1 MKRFFIFLGIS
12 LLMLSGCSS
21 KNRLDAS
28 GAEPVWPDYAI
39 VTEAPP
45 PLPTAPEESSLPVFT
60 PSTESMETAETT
72 EATAVTEPEN
82 TGSQPAETAPR
93 PTQARPA
100 PQAQQDEAHPLPIET
115 EAPHPSEPTP
125 AESPSGLLETT
136 FSLSDGSS
144 RKCLFYTPGGDCSGL
159 GLIVYLHG
167 GSGKGDDLSLITQAD
182 GFPSYLQSGQLGSP
196 KACVL
201 IPQLSASYRGWSDM
215 DGVLMQLISAAVRE
229 YDLDSANVS
238 LTGHSMGGTGVWAI
252 AAAHSGTFARIAP
265 LSGSIR
271 NTEDNRNVLKNV
283 PIYAFVGD
291 ADTIVPPERSEEFI
305 AALQDLGGNARIEI
319 LEGAD
324 HFAVPGL
331 AYLGGYGLVDW
342 LIGN

>member
-1 MKRFFIFLGIS
+1 MKRIFLFLGVS
-12 LLMLSGCSS
+12 LLLLSGCSS
-21 KNRLDAS
+21 MERLDAS

-45 PLPTAPEESSLPVFT
+45 PLPMAPEESLPVFA
-60 PSTESMETAETT
+60 PAAETT
-72 EATAVTEPEN
+72 EATEAETTEPES
-82 TGSQPAETAPR
+82 TQTAPQ
-93 PTQARPA
+93 PTQDRPA
-100 PQAQQDEAHPLPIET
+100 PQLTQEETQPLPVET
-115 EAPHPSEPTP
+115 EAAPPPDPTQ
-125 AESPSGLLETT
+125 AESPSGLRETT
-136 FSLSDGSS
+136 FALSDGSS

-196 KACVL
+196 KTCVL
-201 IPQLSASYRGWSDM
+201 IPQLPAAYRGWSDM
-215 DGVLMQLISAAVRE
+215 DGILMQLISAAVRE
-229 YDLDSANVS
+229 YDLDSANIS

-252 AAAHSGTFARIAP
+252 AAAHPGTFARIAP

-271 NTEDNRNVLKNV
+271 NTEDNRDALKNT

-305 AALQDLGGNARIEI
+305 TALQDLGSNARIEI

>member
-1 MKRFFIFLGIS
+1 MKRIFLFLGLA
-12 LLMLSGCSS
+12 LLLLSGCSS
-21 KNRLDAS
+21 MERLDSS

-60 PSTESMETAETT
+60 PAAEAAEAAQTEATEPTETEPTETVPQAIAAAPAPQVQEPISTETEPTTPPETTQPAPVETPSGLMETAFT
-72 EATAVTEPEN
+72 
-82 TGSQPAETAPR
+82 
-93 PTQARPA
+93 
-100 PQAQQDEAHPLPIET
+100 
-115 EAPHPSEPTP
+115 
-125 AESPSGLLETT
+125 
-136 FSLSDGSS
+136 LSDGSS

-167 GSGKGDDLSLITQAD
+167 GSGKGDDLSLITQSD

-196 KACVL
+196 RTCVL
-201 IPQLSASYRGWSDM
+201 IPQLPASYRGWSDM
-215 DGVLMQLISAAVRE
+215 DGILMQLISAAVRD
-229 YDLDSANVS
+229 YDLDSANIS

-252 AAAHSGTFARIAP
+252 AAAHPGTFARIAP

-271 NTEDNRNVLKNV
+271 KTEENLEALKNT

-291 ADTIVPPERSEEFI
+291 ADTIVPPERSEEFV
-305 AALQDLGGNARIEI
+305 AALQDLGSSARIEI

-324 HFAVPGL
+324 HFAVPSL

>member
-1 MKRFFIFLGIS
+1 MNRFFLFLCIS
-12 LLMLSGCSS
+12 MLLLSGCSS
-21 KNRLDAS
+21 KNRLDSS

-45 PLPTAPEESSLPVFT
+45 PLPTAPEESLPVFA
-60 PSTESMETAETT
+60 PAAEATEATEAETT
-72 EATAVTEPEN
+72 EPES
-82 TGSQPAETAPR
+82 TQTAPQ
-93 PTQARPA
+93 PTQDRPA
-100 PQAQQDEAHPLPIET
+100 PRLTQEETQPLPVET
-115 EAPHPSEPTP
+115 EAPLPPEPTQ
-125 AESPSGLLETT
+125 AESPSGLRETT
-136 FSLSDGSS
+136 FTLSDGSS

-196 KACVL
+196 NACVL
-201 IPQLSASYRGWSDM
+201 IPQLPATYRGWSDM
-215 DGVLMQLISAAVRE
+215 DGILMQLISAAVRE
-229 YDLDSANVS
+229 YDLDSTNVS
-238 LTGHSMGGTGVWAI
+238 LTGHSMGGTGIWAI
-252 AAAHSGTFARIAP
+252 AAAHPGTFARIAP

-271 NTEDNRNVLKNV
+271 KTDENLEALKWV
-283 PIYAFVGD
+283 SVYAFVGD
-291 ADTIVPPERSEEFI
+291 ADTIVPPESSEEFI
-305 AALQDLGGNARIEI
+305 SALQDQGSNAQIEI

>member
-1 MKRFFIFLGIS
+1 MNRFFLFLCIS
-12 LLMLSGCSS
+12 MLLLSGCSS
-21 KNRLDAS
+21 KDRLDSS

-45 PLPTAPEESSLPVFT
+45 PLPTAPEDPSLPVFSSQMEDT
-60 PSTESMETAETT
+60 EPEPIEPRSTEPEAAETRSTKPEPT
-72 EATAVTEPEN
+72 EATSPDTHTVLTPKAVPAIPRSIPEK
-82 TGSQPAETAPR
+82 TAEATQPV
-93 PTQARPA
+93 QA
-100 PQAQQDEAHPLPIET
+100 
-115 EAPHPSEPTP
+115 
-125 AESPSGLLETT
+125 SGLRETT
-136 FSLSDGSS
+136 FTLSDGSS
-144 RKCLFYTPGGDCSGL
+144 RKCLFYTPGSDCSGL

-167 GSGKGDDLSLITQAD
+167 GSGKGEDLSLITQAE

-196 KACVL
+196 NACVL
-201 IPQLSASYRGWSDM
+201 IPQLPATYRGWSDM

-252 AAAHSGTFARIAP
+252 AVAHPGTFARIAP

-271 NTEDNRNVLKNV
+271 KTDENLEALKWV
-283 PIYAFVGD
+283 PVYAFVGD
-291 ADTIVPPERSEEFI
+291 ADTIVPPESSEEFI
-305 AALQDLGGNARIEI
+305 SALQDQGSNARIEI

>member
-1 MKRFFIFLGIS
+1 MKRIFLFLG
-12 LLMLSGCSS
+12 LALVLFSGCSS
-21 KNRLDAS
+21 MERLDSS

-60 PSTESMETAETT
+60 PSTEA
-72 EATAVTEPEN
+72 TEPEPVAS
-82 TGSQPAETAPR
+82 TEAEPPETTLAAEPISAV
-93 PTQARPA
+93 PQSLPEETVEA
-100 PQAQQDEAHPLPIET
+100 PQTVQVP
-115 EAPHPSEPTP
+115 
-125 AESPSGLLETT
+125 GLLETT
-136 FSLSDGSS
+136 FTLSDGSS

-167 GSGKGDDLSLITQAD
+167 GSGKGEDLSLITQAD

-196 KACVL
+196 RTCVL
-201 IPQLSASYRGWSDM
+201 IPQLPASYRGWSDM

-229 YDLDSANVS
+229 YDLDSANIS

-252 AAAHSGTFARIAP
+252 AAAHPGTFARIAP

-271 NTEDNRNVLKNV
+271 KTEENLEALKNT

-291 ADTIVPPERSEEFI
+291 ADTIVPPERSEEFVS
-305 AALQDLGGNARIEI
+305 ALQNLGSSARIEI

>member
-1 MKRFFIFLGIS
+1 MKRTLLLIGLS
-12 LLMLSGCSS
+12 LLLLSGCSS
-21 KNRLDAS
+21 MERLDSS

-45 PLPTAPEESSLPVFT
+45 PLPTAPEESLPVFT
-60 PSTESMETAETT
+60 PSTEAAAPEPVGPTETEPPETTHAAPPMDAEPVPAAAPQSLLEKTAE
-72 EATAVTEPEN
+72 
-82 TGSQPAETAPR
+82 
-93 PTQARPA
+93 A
-100 PQAQQDEAHPLPIET
+100 PQAI
-115 EAPHPSEPTP
+115 P
-125 AESPSGLLETT
+125 ASGLRETT
-136 FSLSDGSS
+136 FSLNDGSS

-201 IPQLSASYRGWSDM
+201 IPQLPASYRGWSDM
-215 DGVLMQLISAAVRE
+215 DGILMQLISAAVRE

-252 AAAHSGTFARIAP
+252 AAAHPGTFARIAP

-271 NTEDNRNVLKNV
+271 DTEDNRNALKNV

-291 ADTIVPPERSEEFI
+291 ADTIVSPERSEEFI